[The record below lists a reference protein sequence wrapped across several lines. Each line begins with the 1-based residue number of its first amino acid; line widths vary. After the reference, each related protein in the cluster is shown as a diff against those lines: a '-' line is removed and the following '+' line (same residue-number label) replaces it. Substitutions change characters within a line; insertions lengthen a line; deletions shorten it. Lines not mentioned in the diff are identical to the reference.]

1 MSLKDFLGESIT
13 SFTTIQQKLKEDGDG
28 PVPGVQEC
36 IDFVIQLSKYQH
48 KLQFSLPYKLFWDLS
63 DNGPV
68 YQMLKI
74 SLFNL
79 KSLFSSTIWD
89 KPEMDSFCSNLVL
102 LMLNGIEAEGFWK
115 RPQVFIS
122 AELAQSEKESL
133 EKDIVKLGGIVAA
146 KFTQSTTHILTSGK
160 SKYENM
166 RGNYRI
172 EQEVD
177 DKYQRHYW

>member
-1 MSLKDFLGESIT
+1 MSLKDFLLDSVN
-13 SFTTIQQKLKEDGDG
+13 SFVKIETKLKEEGSTA
-28 PVPGVQEC
+28 PVDEL
-36 IDFVIQLSKYQH
+36 IEFIIQLSKYQK

-79 KSLFSSTIWD
+79 KTLFSSTIFN

-122 AELAQSEKESL
+122 AELPQAEKESL
-133 EKDIVKLGGIVAA
+133 DKDIVKLGGIVAQ
-146 KFTQSTTHILTSGK
+146 KFTQFTTHILSLGK
-160 SKYENM
+160 SKYESD

-172 EQEVD
+172 EQEVNG
-177 DKYQRHYW
+177 KYQRHYW

>member
-1 MSLKDFLGESIT
+1 MSLETFLAESIQ
-13 SFTTIQQKLKEDGDG
+13 SFTNIQLKLKEDGNQ
-28 PVPGVQEC
+28 VPDIQEC
-36 IDFVIQLSKYQH
+36 IDFTIQLSRYQR

-79 KSLFSSTIWD
+79 KSLFSASIWN

-115 RPQVFIS
+115 RPHVFIS
-122 AELAQSEKESL
+122 TDISQSEREAL
-133 EKDIVKLGGIVAA
+133 EKEIVKLGGIVAQ
-146 KFTQSTTHILTSGK
+146 KFTQSATHILSVGK
-160 SKYENM
+160 SKYESM

-172 EQEVD
+172 EQEINN
-177 DKYQRHYW
+177 KYQRHYW